1 MPESLSGRP
10 HLDNRPEPMLLL
22 IRWPVQSGPLTM
34 KIWGDLMRNL
44 RNILILLPIIAGLF
58 LFVVTTVISK
68 DRTEEPASKPVAPK
82 KNPRVLMETSLGN
95 ITIEL
100 FPDKAPVTVANYLSY
115 VDDGFYDGTVFHRV
129 IPNFMIQGGGFTP
142 DMVQKQTLPPIIN
155 EATNGLSNRKGTIAM
170 ARTMVVDS
178 ATSQFFIN
186 LVDNDYLDH
195 RGDNP
200 MDFGYCV
207 FGQVTEGMDVVEQIS
222 AVPTGQYGPHQ
233 DVPLEPVVIKKITR
247 FED

>member
-100 FPDKAPVTVANYLSY
+100 FPDKAPVTVAN
-115 VDDGFYDGTVFHRV
+115 
-129 IPNFMIQGGGFTP
+129 
-142 DMVQKQTLPPIIN
+142 
-155 EATNGLSNRKGTIAM
+155 
-170 ARTMVVDS
+170 
-178 ATSQFFIN
+178 
-186 LVDNDYLDH
+186 
-195 RGDNP
+195 
-200 MDFGYCV
+200 
-207 FGQVTEGMDVVEQIS
+207 
-222 AVPTGQYGPHQ
+222 
-233 DVPLEPVVIKKITR
+233 
-247 FED
+247 